1 MWHHNKKNP
10 MMVNKP
16 QAPAKPAPLN
26 ATAEANKKDS
36 SASLKF
42 ATPEIRVG
50 LSAASKVP
58 SSMIKMVGTKK
69 NPTLTNEASMPK
81 EKKVLVPKVKI
92 PKIKKPKM

>member
-10 MMVNKP
+10 LMVNKP
-16 QAPAKPAPLN
+16 KAPAKPAEPN
-26 ATAEANKKDS
+26 ATAEASKDS

-50 LSAASKVP
+50 LSAASKPP

-69 NPTLTNEASMPK
+69 NPTLTNDSSMPK
-81 EKKVLVPKVKI
+81 EKKVLVGKVNIPKVKK
-92 PKIKKPKM
+92 PKI

>member
-10 MMVNKP
+10 AEVNKSK
-16 QAPAKPAPLN
+16 APAKPTPVN
-26 ATAEANKKDS
+26 ATAQASKDF

-50 LSAASKVP
+50 LAAASKPP

-69 NPTLTNEASMPK
+69 NPTLTNDASMPK
-81 EKKVLVPKVKI
+81 ENKVLVGKVRVPKVK
-92 PKIKKPKM
+92 KPKM